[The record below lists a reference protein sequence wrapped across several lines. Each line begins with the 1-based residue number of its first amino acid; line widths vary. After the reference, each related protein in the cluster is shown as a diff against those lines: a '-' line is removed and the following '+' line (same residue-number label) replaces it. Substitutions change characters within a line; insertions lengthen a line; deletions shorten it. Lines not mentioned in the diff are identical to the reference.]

1 MVQIN
6 YGKLVEM
13 GQNKR
18 HMGAN
23 PVIVGSHPPPED
35 TLWNSL
41 RRLGYNVT
49 VHDQNFLNEKKEV
62 NLEMVRNILRTVYR
76 NVTEIYVKHLQYKPA
91 IESRTTIMN
100 LDDYYKKFM
109 FACEHPDIARVKHLE
124 IFTDIVKDSD
134 IMEYYIE
141 LDLFGWWHKQN
152 ENSLKLYVNNYT
164 QWENLKNLILH
175 KYPSAR
181 EIKRDIFCLEKDT
194 FFKMYSSFLN
204 RKG

>member
-1 MVQIN
+1 
-6 YGKLVEM
+6 
-13 GQNKR
+13 
-18 HMGAN
+18 MGAN

-49 VHDQNFLNEKKEV
+49 VYDQNFLNEEKEV

-76 NVTEIYVKHLQYKPA
+76 NVPGTVILFAGDGDYGPAIREALDNNWTIEIWFWSTEIYVKHLQYKPA

-134 IMEYYIE
+134 IMEYYI
-141 LDLFGWWHKQN
+141 
-152 ENSLKLYVNNYT
+152 
-164 QWENLKNLILH
+164 
-175 KYPSAR
+175 
-181 EIKRDIFCLEKDT
+181 
-194 FFKMYSSFLN
+194 
-204 RKG
+204 